1 MVRFCTIYITTHVHN
16 WLSYIYTA
24 EKYKEKHALIK
35 SSTSSSSFTST
46 FFGSYIYEMV
56 LFFFSRFVLNKEY
69 FVFIF
74 ISLIFHSFFKK
85 DFFYIFAIYIYNR
98 FLPIFPRR
106 YMVEILPIRRKTI
119 FNQSSNTPFST
130 IKLF

>member
-46 FFGSYIYEMV
+46 FFWSYIYEMV
-56 LFFFSRFVLNKEY
+56 LFFSLDLFLTKNILFLFSYHFFFTHSLKK
-69 FVFIF
+69 IF
-74 ISLIFHSFFKK
+74 
-85 DFFYIFAIYIYNR
+85 YVFAIYIYNR
-98 FLPIFPRR
+98 FLPILPRR
-106 YMVEILPIRRKTI
+106 CTVEILPIRRKTI